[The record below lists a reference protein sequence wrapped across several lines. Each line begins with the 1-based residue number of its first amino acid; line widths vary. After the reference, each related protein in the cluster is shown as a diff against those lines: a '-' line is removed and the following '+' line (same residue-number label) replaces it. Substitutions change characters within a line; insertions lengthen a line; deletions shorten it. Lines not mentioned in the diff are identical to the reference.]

1 MAVFLFSFSE
11 WKSDERWV
19 ICQLL
24 CLCLVGLVLVKALN
38 ASWSWRLACMHLC
51 CCICICYDYKN
62 ITCSFYSFY
71 CVSASTACR
80 ARFCF
85 INSVR
90 LSINAS
96 RYCVQTNGRIVWRSV
111 GVSLWFFLASLT
123 LQNSNGNPLIW
134 CVKYMGVV
142 KNLQFSSKISV
153 CLGNGMRW
161 SHGFCGSLIGGHR
174 LLIDPCQFQWPWKA
188 GHEGSNFSGRLA

>member
-1 MAVFLFSFSE
+1 VAVFLFSFSE

-62 ITCSFYSFY
+62 ITCSFCSFY

-85 INSVR
+85 TSSVR

-96 RYCVQTNGRIVWRSV
+96 RYCVQTNRHIVWWSV
-111 GVSLWFFLASLT
+111 GVSLWFFEPHWRYKIPT
-123 LQNSNGNPLIW
+123 GTPLLGALNTW
-134 CVKYMGVV
+134 GWR
-142 KNLQFSSKISV
+142 KICSFHPKSPFVWEMVWGDPMVSV
-153 CLGNGMRW
+153 D
-161 SHGFCGSLIGGHR
+161 H
-174 LLIDPCQFQWPWKA
+174 
-188 GHEGSNFSGRLA
+188 